1 MKNPE
6 NMSMLKR
13 FAIKYSFEFVVIILG
28 ILVSLLL
35 EQRRQNEIE
44 INRKNNT
51 IKQLINVI
59 DEDIDQIEGFIYLQN
74 YSLKSCNLIFDNL
87 NNKNKMSEDSI
98 IFHLSSVG
106 RALRSFF
113 PQEGIFNQL
122 VNSDL
127 IKMINSDKLKTN
139 LFKLYNEDLKRHEVH
154 TKEFDKFFLD
164 YNYRLSEN
172 FYLQDT
178 WSTSPIDE
186 NPIII
191 SGYRFNESY
200 YKSSKIFADIIESKS
215 SIQQYIK
222 ELNDLFNSF
231 LELKSLCIDELE

>member
-1 MKNPE
+1 MKKVI
-6 NMSMLKR
+6 LK
-13 FAIKYSFEFVVIILG
+13 YLVEFIVIIVG
-28 ILVSLLL
+28 ILISLSL
-35 EQRRQNEIE
+35 ESARQNAIE
-44 INRKNNT
+44 NELKNKI
-51 IKQLINVI
+51 IKRLVGVI
-59 DEDIDQIEGFIYLQN
+59 EEDINQIDGFIYLQN

-154 TKEFDKFFLD
+154 TKEFDNFFLD

-186 NPIII
+186 NPISI

-231 LELKSLCIDELE
+231 LELKSLCINELE